1 VKLSLKPKA
10 IAYLQNHSFRNILAT
25 GLIVLAAIGIASIG
39 LAEIFDILGTWL
51 STDFTGIHVSF
62 YGVAFNYM
70 VASLLLSTL
79 KTMLCLPFFIIAYF
93 VSEAHPYG
101 NKLSLIVAF
110 VLVSLAF
117 LTSYRFEVMLTTGA
131 LCAIAGFI
139 EPVNQQKKNQKV
151 DSPIVIEK
159 IVKFSLKFS
168 GVLVIIILFG
178 IIAYIFAR
186 GAADISLEFIIG
198 QWDWGRV
205 IAVLARG
212 EEGSVGG
219 ISQYILGSIII
230 VIACELVALPL
241 GIGSAIYLSEYSSEN
256 KFTNTVRFFIETL
269 AGVPSIIFGLLGF
282 IIFVSIFGE
291 SIIAGGLAL
300 ALMILPWNIRV
311 TEEAMK
317 AVPHA
322 YREASYALGATKWQ
336 TIRKIVLYASS
347 PGILTGILLG
357 VGAAIGETAVLIYT
371 TGAEEATTLPRV
383 LYGGSEARVPTLAV
397 WIWNV
402 FSKLSVSN
410 VPQWE
415 TENLALAGS
424 AVLLV
429 LFLGISIVA
438 LLIRNHLTKKI
449 KGN

>member
-10 IAYLQNHSFRNILAT
+10 ISYLQNHSFRSILAT

-39 LAEIFDILGTWL
+39 IAEIFDILGTWL
-51 STDFTGIHVSF
+51 ATDFTGIHVSF
-62 YGVAFNYM
+62 YGVAFNKM

-79 KTMLCLPFFIIAYF
+79 QTMLCLPLFIIAYF

-101 NKLSLIVAF
+101 NKLSLILSF
-110 VLVSLAF
+110 VLVTIAF
-117 LTSYRFEVMLTTGA
+117 LASYRFEVMLTTGA

-139 EPVNQQKKNQKV
+139 EPVKQQKKDQKV
-151 DSPIVIEK
+151 DSPVVIEK
-159 IVKFSLKFS
+159 IVKFGLKFS
-168 GVLVIIILFG
+168 GLLVIIILFG

-186 GAADISLEFIIG
+186 GASDISFEFITG
-198 QWDWGRV
+198 QWDWGQV

-219 ISQYILGSIII
+219 ISHYIIGSIII

-256 KFTNTVRFFIETL
+256 KLTNIIRFFIETL
-269 AGVPSIIFGLLGF
+269 AGVPSIIFGLLGY

-336 TIRKIVLYASS
+336 TIKNVVLYASS

-371 TGAEEATTLPRV
+371 TGAEEATTLPGV

-397 WIWNV
+397 WIWSV
-402 FSKLSVSN
+402 FNKLSVSN

-424 AVLLV
+424 VVLMV

-438 LLIRNHLTKKI
+438 LLIRNHLSKKI